1 MLLFFCLFADR
12 DKFLLFLHLPHSVP
26 PPSQFHYIS
35 RFLPSP
41 PTHKHKPARQPSVC
55 TDSLL
60 RWAWGNTSLD
70 MDTVILRGTCRFFMS
85 RICSSEE
92 PTEHICLTVFW
103 RKSVAKERIQRET
116 SWACH
121 NSHDHIQFSWT
132 NANEQHTFLFFFT
145 FCTMNT
151 KECEKWRLQCCTG

>member
-1 MLLFFCLFADR
+1 MIFDHSRSLFQHNALGVRLYFASHGLNLYSVLASVSSMFLVSSWWVSPLVKLLQTCYFFFCLFADR

-41 PTHKHKPARQPSVC
+41 PTHRHKPARQPSMC

-85 RICSSEE
+85 WICSNEE
-92 PTEHICLTVFW
+92 PTEHICLAVF
-103 RKSVAKERIQRET
+103 
-116 SWACH
+116 
-121 NSHDHIQFSWT
+121 
-132 NANEQHTFLFFFT
+132 
-145 FCTMNT
+145 
-151 KECEKWRLQCCTG
+151 